1 MTLVEN
7 QTGHKVKTF
16 VTVVNNKTDLK
27 VKILRS
33 DNGGEYTSKAF
44 ASFCAA
50 KGIIHQFTNPY
61 SPEQNG
67 IAERLNRTII
77 ESARSMLLH
86 ASLPQQFW
94 AEAVNTA
101 VYLHNRSPRVALKDK
116 TPYECWYGSKPNVSN
131 LRVFGCLSFV
141 HAPDG
146 KRQKFHPKA
155 SKAIF
160 VGYPQDT
167 KGYKLYDLSSKR
179 FVRSRNVIFYE
190 NNFHSF
196 EQGNLRCDK
205 NAVFHDF
212 DENDEPID
220 TAVEPVAL
228 ENIPEPAEKFQPVG
242 ATYEETFM
250 RQVQSLGTERQRKP
264 PQRFHPEGCFA
275 VTESLTAEIDEPK
288 SIKEAIN
295 GEHSVQWKEAMES
308 EYLSLMQ
315 NDTWELVPL
324 PEGQNIVGSKWVL
337 KVKRN
342 ADGTVDRFKA
352 RLVAQ
357 GYTQTQGVDYNEVY
371 APVARYSAIRSL
383 LALANAHNLE
393 IHQVDVKTAFLNGN
407 LDYDIYMSQPEG
419 FIDKDRPNFVCK
431 LKKSIYGLKQSA
443 RCWNSTLDEA
453 LISSGYRKSDADG
466 CIYVKSV
473 KNSDGHISFVILAV
487 YVDDIMPVS
496 NDKVMLNA
504 EKASLCKKFDMID
517 QGEVHYILGM
527 SIKRDRDTKT
537 LYISQQ
543 SYLEKVLER
552 FEMENCKPVSTP
564 LEPGRKFQK
573 LSDDEEAF
581 DLKLY
586 QQAIGCLTYAS
597 TATRPDIATAVGIL
611 SQFMSNP
618 SKQHWVGVK
627 RILRYISGTLNF
639 GLKFSADDKE
649 PLIYGWAGDIET
661 RRSASGYVFQIGNST
676 ISWCSRKQSSVA
688 KSSTEAEYIALS
700 FATQEAI
707 WLLRLLF
714 DFGYG
719 TESSTTIF

>member
-1 MTLVEN
+1 MQVDSMGGSRYMLTFIDDFSRYCTVYLIKSKDEVLTKFKEYVTLVEN

-16 VTVVNNKTDLK
+16 VTVVNNKTGLK

-50 KGIIHQFTNPY
+50 KGIIDQFINPY

-67 IAERLNRTII
+67 IAERLNRTIVK
-77 ESARSMLLH
+77 SARSMLLH

-101 VYLHNRSPRVALKDK
+101 VYLHNRSPTVALKDK
-116 TPYECWYGSKPNVSN
+116 TPYECWYSSKPNVSN

-141 HAPDG
+141 HTPDG
-146 KRQKFHPKA
+146 KRQKFDPKA

-179 FVRSRNVIFYE
+179 FVRSQNVIFYE

-250 RQVQSLGTERQRKP
+250 RQVQNLGTERQRKP
-264 PQRFHPEGCFA
+264 PQRFHPEGCFV

-315 NDTWELVPL
+315 NDTWELVPP
-324 PEGQNIVGSKWVL
+324 PEGQSIVGSKWVL

-342 ADGTVDRFKA
+342 ADGIVDRFKA

-357 GYTQTQGVDYNEVY
+357 GYTQTQCVDYNEVY

-383 LALANAHNLE
+383 LALANAHDLE
-393 IHQVDVKTAFLNGN
+393 IHQMDVKTAFLNGN
-407 LDYDIYMSQPEG
+407 LDYDIYM
-419 FIDKDRPNFVCK
+419 
-431 LKKSIYGLKQSA
+431 L
-443 RCWNSTLDEA
+443 
-453 LISSGYRKSDADG
+453 
-466 CIYVKSV
+466 
-473 KNSDGHISFVILAV
+473 
-487 YVDDIMPVS
+487 
-496 NDKVMLNA
+496 
-504 EKASLCKKFDMID
+504 
-517 QGEVHYILGM
+517 
-527 SIKRDRDTKT
+527 
-537 LYISQQ
+537 
-543 SYLEKVLER
+543 
-552 FEMENCKPVSTP
+552 
-564 LEPGRKFQK
+564 
-573 LSDDEEAF
+573 
-581 DLKLY
+581 
-586 QQAIGCLTYAS
+586 
-597 TATRPDIATAVGIL
+597 
-611 SQFMSNP
+611 
-618 SKQHWVGVK
+618 
-627 RILRYISGTLNF
+627 
-639 GLKFSADDKE
+639 
-649 PLIYGWAGDIET
+649 
-661 RRSASGYVFQIGNST
+661 
-676 ISWCSRKQSSVA
+676 
-688 KSSTEAEYIALS
+688 SST
-700 FATQEAI
+700 
-707 WLLRLLF
+707 
-714 DFGYG
+714 
-719 TESSTTIF
+719 

>member
-1 MTLVEN
+1 
-7 QTGHKVKTF
+7 
-16 VTVVNNKTDLK
+16 
-27 VKILRS
+27 
-33 DNGGEYTSKAF
+33 
-44 ASFCAA
+44 
-50 KGIIHQFTNPY
+50 
-61 SPEQNG
+61 
-67 IAERLNRTII
+67 
-77 ESARSMLLH
+77 MLLH

-101 VYLHNRSPRVALKDK
+101 VYLHNRSLTVALKDK
-116 TPYECWYGSKPNVSN
+116 IPYECWYGSKPNVSN

-141 HAPDG
+141 HTPDG
-146 KRQKFHPKA
+146 KRQKFDPKA

-167 KGYKLYDLSSKR
+167 KGYKLYDLSSKH
-179 FVRSRNVIFYE
+179 FVRSRNSTFYE

-205 NAVFHDF
+205 SAVLHDF
-212 DENDEPID
+212 NENDEPID
-220 TAVEPVAL
+220 TAAEPVAL
-228 ENIPEPAEKFQPVG
+228 ENIPEPAENFQPVG

-250 RQVQSLGTERQRKP
+250 RQVQNLGTERQRKP
-264 PQRFHPEGCFA
+264 PQRFHLEGCFA
-275 VTESLTAEIDEPK
+275 VTESLTAEIDELK

-315 NDTWELVPL
+315 NDTWGLVPP

-342 ADGTVDRFKA
+342 ADGTVDHFKA

-371 APVARYSAIRSL
+371 ASVARYSAIRSL
-383 LALANAHNLE
+383 LALANAHDHE
-393 IHQVDVKTAFLNGN
+393 IHQMDVKTAFLNDN

-453 LISSGYRKSDADG
+453 LISSGYRKSDAGG

-473 KNSDGHISFVILAV
+473 KNSDGRISFVILAV

-517 QGEVHYILGM
+517 RGEVHYILGM
-527 SIKRDRDTKT
+527 SIKRDRDTTT

-543 SYLEKVLER
+543 SYLEKVLQR
-552 FEMENCKPVSTP
+552 LEMENCKPVSTP

-586 QQAIGCLTYAS
+586 QQVIDC
-597 TATRPDIATAVGIL
+597 P
-611 SQFMSNP
+611 
-618 SKQHWVGVK
+618 
-627 RILRYISGTLNF
+627 
-639 GLKFSADDKE
+639 
-649 PLIYGWAGDIET
+649 
-661 RRSASGYVFQIGNST
+661 
-676 ISWCSRKQSSVA
+676 
-688 KSSTEAEYIALS
+688 
-700 FATQEAI
+700 
-707 WLLRLLF
+707 
-714 DFGYG
+714 
-719 TESSTTIF
+719 